1 MSTSEADMLKY
12 FSTLIEKETGIQY
25 SEVNG
30 HLLLNRLNDLAK
42 FVGLENAAALWL
54 DVRKNGL
61 TPVAKAH
68 ALDLATNNETSFFR
82 DVEIFEF
89 FKTQFVP
96 KTMNSSAGIRIWCAA
111 TSTGQEPYG
120 LAMTMAELRLAGI
133 HKNYQILATDI
144 SDRVL
149 KQAASGTYS
158 QLEVQRGLPAT
169 MLVKYFDQVN
179 DAASNFPRYR
189 IKSELSAH
197 ISFKLR
203 NLLEPWPN
211 GEVFDIVFCRNVL
224 IYQNVENKKAVIARI
239 AAVLAPGGY
248 LVLGGAESLLGLS
261 DSFEMEQYGRACV
274 YRAKQSIRASA

>member
-1 MSTSEADMLKY
+1 
-12 FSTLIEKETGIQY
+12 
-25 SEVNG
+25 
-30 HLLLNRLNDLAK
+30 
-42 FVGLENAAALWL
+42 
-54 DVRKNGL
+54 
-61 TPVAKAH
+61 
-68 ALDLATNNETSFFR
+68 
-82 DVEIFEF
+82 
-89 FKTQFVP
+89 
-96 KTMNSSAGIRIWCAA
+96 
-111 TSTGQEPYG
+111 
-120 LAMTMAELRLAGI
+120 
-133 HKNYQILATDI
+133 
-144 SDRVL
+144 
-149 KQAASGTYS
+149 
-158 QLEVQRGLPAT
+158 

-203 NLLEPWPN
+203 NLLEPWPK

>member
-1 MSTSEADMLKY
+1 MGIAEAEMLKY
-12 FSTLIEKETGIQY
+12 FSSLIEKETGIQY

-42 FVGLENAAALWL
+42 FLGLEDAGALWA

-82 DVEIFEF
+82 DVEVFDF

-96 KTMNSSAGIRIWCAA
+96 KATASAAGIRIWCAA
-111 TSTGQEPYG
+111 ISTGQEPYG
-120 LAMTMAELRLAGI
+120 LAMILSELRSAGI
-133 HKNYQILATDI
+133 HRNYQILATDI

-149 KQAASGTYS
+149 QRAASGIYS
-158 QLEVQRGLPAT
+158 QLEVQRGLPAP
-169 MLVKYFDQVN
+169 MLIKYFDQVT
-179 DAASNFPRYR
+179 DASSNFPRFR

-197 ISFKLR
+197 ITFKLR
-203 NLLEPWPN
+203 NLLESWPV
-211 GEVFDIVFCRNVL
+211 GESFDIVFCRNVL

-239 AAVLAPGGY
+239 AALLAPGGY

-261 DSFEMEQYGRACV
+261 DEFEIEQYGKACV
-274 YRAKQSIRASA
+274 YRVKSRLKASA